1 MTGCA
6 VVISLVRPLRW
17 ILVVSVAVIH
27 LGCGSAITAPRI
39 EGAIAPTFTNLVR
52 LQMTWLGLPP
62 LSATDVGVRANCRRL
77 LGDDA
82 GSGEWTCV
90 LVWQGPDRRRLRDTY
105 ELFVTTDGCYTATAS
120 VEALG
125 GPTLKSENGRE
136 VRNLLYAFE
145 GCFDTT

>member
-1 MTGCA
+1 MTLLGS
-6 VVISLVRPLRW
+6 VLRW
-17 ILVVSVAVIH
+17 IALVGVAVAQA
-27 LGCGSAITAPRI
+27 GCGPAITAVRI
-39 EGAIAPTFTNLVR
+39 ERAIGPTFTNLVR
-52 LQMTWLGLPP
+52 LQMTFLDLPP
-62 LSATDVGVRANCRRL
+62 LSAADIGVRTSCRRL
-77 LGDDA
+77 LGDAA

-125 GPTLKSENGRE
+125 GPTLKSESGHE